1 MPNRRAITIATALVA
16 SVVSV
21 QGQIGDALKRLG
33 GQNSSQN
40 AGQTGSGLKQALEI
54 GTKNT
59 VEQTGVKDGFFG
71 NEAIKILLPDKL
83 RPIEKGLRLAG
94 QSALIDEFILSM
106 NRAAEKA
113 APAAGSIFKDAIVQM
128 TFDDARRILT
138 GGDTAATQY
147 FRAHTSDQLRVAFRP
162 PVKSAMEETGVEQKY
177 KLMMGAVPSLP
188 FSRGPQSFDLDEYV
202 VGKTLD
208 GLFFVL
214 GQEETKIRTNPA
226 AQVTPLLREVFGRK

>member
-1 MPNRRAITIATALVA
+1 MRISVITSAALLV
-16 SVVSV
+16 SVVYA
-21 QGQIGDALKRLG
+21 QAQIGDALKHLG
-33 GQNSSQN
+33 GHGASDNS
-40 AGQTGSGLKQALEI
+40 GQTASGLKEALDV

-59 VEQTGVKDGFFG
+59 VAQTGVTNGFFG

-83 RPIEKGLRLAG
+83 RPLEKGIRMVG
-94 QSALIDEFILSM
+94 QGPLIDEFVLSM

-113 APAAGSIFKDAIVQM
+113 APGAGDIFKNAISEM
-128 TFDDARRILT
+128 SFDDARRILT

-147 FRAHTSDQLRVAFRP
+147 FKEHTSDRLRVAFRP

-177 KLMMGAVPSLP
+177 KAMVGSVPSMP
-188 FSRGPQSFDLDEYV
+188 FSHGPQSFDLDEYV

-208 GLFFVL
+208 GLFYVL

-226 AQVTPLLREVFGRK
+226 AQVTPLLREVFGHK

>member
-1 MPNRRAITIATALVA
+1 MRISVLTSAVLLV
-16 SVVSV
+16 SVVYA
-21 QGQIGDALKRLG
+21 QAQIGDALKRLG
-33 GQNSSQN
+33 GHGASDNT
-40 AGQTGSGLKQALEI
+40 GQTASGLKEALDV

-59 VEQTGVKDGFFG
+59 VAQTGVTNGFFG

-83 RPIEKGLRLAG
+83 RPLEKGIRMVG
-94 QSALIDEFILSM
+94 QGPLIDQFVLSM

-113 APAAGSIFKDAIVQM
+113 APAAGDIFKNAISEM
-128 TFDDARRILT
+128 SFDDARRILT

-147 FRAHTSDQLRVAFRP
+147 FKEHTSDRLRVAFRP

-177 KLMMGAVPSLP
+177 KAMVSSVPSTP

-208 GLFFVL
+208 GLFYVL

-226 AQVTPLLREVFGRK
+226 AQVTPLLREVFGHK